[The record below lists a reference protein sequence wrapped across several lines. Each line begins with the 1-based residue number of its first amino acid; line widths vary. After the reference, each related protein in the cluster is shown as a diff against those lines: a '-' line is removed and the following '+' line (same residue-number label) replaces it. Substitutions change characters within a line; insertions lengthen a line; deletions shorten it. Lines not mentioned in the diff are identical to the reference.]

1 MGVHE
6 SRRRDIAQ
14 PQGTRLMSS
23 SKPLR
28 LWPAVVIAV
37 IQLIVM
43 IGAPVGFDDGVL
55 IALLGGVTAAVVI
68 ALWWVFFSRAP
79 WLERVGALVLM
90 IAAVFAARA
99 VAHQSIVGAGQGMM
113 IYFLP
118 TPFLALAFVAW
129 AVATRH
135 LQDGV

>member
-1 MGVHE
+1 
-6 SRRRDIAQ
+6 
-14 PQGTRLMSS
+14 
-23 SKPLR
+23 
-28 LWPAVVIAV
+28 
-37 IQLIVM
+37 QLIVM

-135 LQDGV
+135 LQDGVRRALLVAAIVVTSAPFVLIRTAGVKGGAF